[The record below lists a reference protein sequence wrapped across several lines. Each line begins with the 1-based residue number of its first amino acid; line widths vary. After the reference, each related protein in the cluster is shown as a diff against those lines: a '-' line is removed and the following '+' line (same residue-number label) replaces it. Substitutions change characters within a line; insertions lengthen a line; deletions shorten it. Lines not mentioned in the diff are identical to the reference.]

1 LHNTLLINIIWAGW
15 VKAQIWPTLFYFS
28 FLGLGLAQLI
38 WAGRDPAGPVRLL
51 VQTSNGPRKQARVNQ
66 LTRALYSPKVINYF
80 RTVLKSS
87 NLKQSKRRKPYLA
100 KTKAKT
106 KVMVLAPAGECSP
119 LPPPFSPSSLCSSVF
134 RLCYG
139 FSPPFLGFFF
149 FSIFFSVFLSLLSRL
164 CSFSLFFF
172 CCFSS
177 PFPSPLLA
185 SSFPFL

>member
-1 LHNTLLINIIWAGW
+1 LPNTPLIKHNLSRLGL
-15 VKAQIWPTLFYFS
+15 KPRSGHSLYFFS
-28 FLGLGLAQLI
+28 FFGAGL
-38 WAGRDPAGPVRLL
+38 DPSGPVRLL
-51 VQTSNGPRKQARVNQ
+51 VQTRNRPRKQARVNQ
-66 LTRALYSPKVINYF
+66 LTRALHSAKVINYL

-100 KTKAKT
+100 KTKT

-149 FSIFFSVFLSLLSRL
+149 FSIFFSVFFSLLSRL
-164 CSFSLFFF
+164 CSFSIFFF

-185 SSFPFL
+185 SPFPFL

>member
-1 LHNTLLINIIWAGW
+1 LPNTPLIKHNLSRLGL
-15 VKAQIWPTLFYFS
+15 KPRSGHSLYFFS
-28 FLGLGLAQLI
+28 FFGAGL
-38 WAGRDPAGPVRLL
+38 DPSGPVRLL
-51 VQTSNGPRKQARVNQ
+51 VQTRNRPRKQARVNQ
-66 LTRALYSPKVINYF
+66 LTRALHSAKVINYL

-100 KTKAKT
+100 KTKT

-139 FSPPFLGFFF
+139 FSPPFF
-149 FSIFFSVFLSLLSRL
+149 SLLSRL
-164 CSFSLFFF
+164 CSFSIFFF

-185 SSFPFL
+185 SPFPFL